1 MTQIKTKQKYQKLH
15 WDCLSKRKKTK
26 QTPSLKYRD
35 IFFSTA
41 SAEEVKGVRRQGRI
55 EGVKKRSSG
64 LPATHTALHTS
75 ETQALR

>member
-15 WDCLSKRKKTK
+15 WDCLSKRKKT
-26 QTPSLKYRD
+26 QTPALRYRD

-41 SAEEVKGVRRQGRI
+41 SAEVKGGRRQGRI

-75 ETQALR
+75 ETQALH